1 MKRRR
6 EWSALLAGVMALGV
20 LGGGISVSA
29 DEDVPTIVIYNN
41 SGAFSVAGAE
51 AGSDSSIYQK
61 MQDYILEQ
69 TGVKVEIIMPP
80 SDAGAQTEKLNL
92 LLAGGDQIDAW
103 WGDWRDYAK
112 DGIILPLTDY
122 IQAPEAKEL
131 YDLWEPWGSW
141 DRVTDTDGTIWAI
154 PRGTNTTPYQ
164 VFVRNDWLELTGMEM
179 PTTMAELNE
188 YLYKIKELDPYG
200 NGETIPL
207 ILEKGGS
214 TEVLNT
220 AESVLLGGFVQS
232 GTGQWLDETDNKVK
246 PEWIADG
253 YVDFLK
259 QLNQWYTD
267 GIIHKEC
274 FTMDADTIRSYIS
287 KGAVGATCAW
297 YSRITLTEPTLREN
311 LGNYERTE
319 EKPYVWSI
327 NEAGITGDN
336 GSLIQTKALGG
347 TSGLVISSKCKN
359 PEAVMKF
366 VEWSFQWE
374 NYTTEAYG
382 PEGEYWKYNP
392 DVENAEENKN
402 IIPIEGGPTYARDFL
417 VSLGLPLEVQ
427 TSEYDEE
434 GYQLMHNFWL
444 QEHLDD
450 FDATLDPGI
459 EGDINWDTDALAEN
473 IPMLNDLNTYK
484 DEELIKFVNGT
495 RSFDTWDQFL
505 EECDGIGLQDYINEY
520 TRQYQE
526 QKES

>member
-1 MKRRR
+1 
-6 EWSALLAGVMALGV
+6 
-20 LGGGISVSA
+20 
-29 DEDVPTIVIYNN
+29 
-41 SGAFSVAGAE
+41 
-51 AGSDSSIYQK
+51 
-61 MQDYILEQ
+61 
-69 TGVKVEIIMPP
+69 
-80 SDAGAQTEKLNL
+80 
-92 LLAGGDQIDAW
+92 
-103 WGDWRDYAK
+103 
-112 DGIILPLTDY
+112 
-122 IQAPEAKEL
+122 
-131 YDLWEPWGSW
+131 
-141 DRVTDTDGTIWAI
+141 
-154 PRGTNTTPYQ
+154 
-164 VFVRNDWLELTGMEM
+164 
-179 PTTMAELNE
+179 
-188 YLYKIKELDPYG
+188 
-200 NGETIPL
+200 
-207 ILEKGGS
+207 
-214 TEVLNT
+214 
-220 AESVLLGGFVQS
+220 
-232 GTGQWLDETDNKVK
+232 
-246 PEWIADG
+246 
-253 YVDFLK
+253 
-259 QLNQWYTD
+259 
-267 GIIHKEC
+267 
-274 FTMDADTIRSYIS
+274 MDADTIRSYIS